1 MSPLL
6 FKKIKKDELKFDKKE
21 GGQEIY
27 FFGFVLLI
35 VIFFL
40 IFFVRLF
47 QLTIIKGGYYQ
58 QLSEKNRLREILIEP
73 QRGKI
78 LDRKGFVLVENIAP
92 NINEKGLRINS
103 KRIYHSGETFVH
115 LVGYRGLA
123 SSLEL
128 KNDLCLNKA
137 KLGDKIGKKG
147 VELVFDCQLRGQP
160 GKKLIEVDASG
171 KFLKTVAIIPPQNGK
186 DLKLALDFYLQK
198 KAYDL
203 IKEKKGAAVA
213 LLPKM
218 GEVITFVSS
227 PSFDPQIFEDE
238 DSQLLKNL
246 LVDEKKPLFNRAS
259 EGEYPPGSVFKL
271 VVAAAALE
279 EKVIDDKTT
288 IEDRGILKLGPL
300 TFGNRYYLQY
310 GKTEGLV
317 DITKAIQRSNDTF
330 FYQVGGKLGEEKI
343 KKWAEI
349 FGLGKKTGIGIEEK
363 EGVVPSSFWKEDKL
377 KEKWYLGDTYNLSI
391 GQGYLLT
398 TPLQIA
404 VLTSVFA
411 NNGYLCPPQLLKL
424 SNVETRH
431 GKSSPNCQKLP
442 LSQKTLDLIKE
453 GMKQACSPG
462 GTGWPLFNFKVNLPN
477 KKTQAIQT
485 ACKTGTAESQSK
497 ESLPHAWITVFAP
510 FENPEIVLT
519 VFLENAGQGSD
530 VAGPIAKEILTEY
543 FERKE

>member
-1 MSPLL
+1 MSPPI
-6 FKKIKKDELKFDKKE
+6 FKKIKKDNLRFDKKE
-21 GGQEIY
+21 GKKEIY

-35 VIFFL
+35 VVFFL

-47 QLTIIKGGYYQ
+47 RLTIIKGSYYR
-58 QLSEKNRLREILIEP
+58 QLSEKNRLSEILIEP

-78 LDRKGFVLVENIAP
+78 LDRKGFVLVENNNP
-92 NINEKGLRINS
+92 NINENNLRITS
-103 KRIYHSGETFVH
+103 KRIYHSGETFAH
-115 LVGYRGLA
+115 LIGYRSLA

-128 KNDLCLNKA
+128 KNDFCLNKA

-147 VELVFDCQLRGQP
+147 VELAFDCHLRGQP
-160 GKKLIEVDASG
+160 GKKLIEVDALG
-171 KFLKTVAIIPPQNGK
+171 KFLRTVAVIPPKNGVN
-186 DLKLALDFYLQK
+186 LKLALDWQLQK

-203 IKEKKGAAVA
+203 IKEKQGVVIA
-213 LLPKM
+213 LLPKT

-238 DSQLLKNL
+238 NSQLLKNL
-246 LVDEKKPLFNRAS
+246 LVDETKPLFNRAS

-279 EKVIDDKTT
+279 EKVIDDNTT

-300 TFGNRYYLQY
+300 TFGNWYYLQY

-317 DITKAIQRSNDTF
+317 DVIKAIQRSNDTF

-349 FGLGKKTGIGIEEK
+349 FGLGKKTGINIEEK
-363 EGVVPSSFWKEDKL
+363 EGLIPSSFWKEDKL

-398 TPLQIA
+398 TPLQVAI
-404 VLTSVFA
+404 LTSVFA
-411 NNGYLCPPQLLKL
+411 NDGYLCQPQLLKL

-431 GKSSPNCQKLP
+431 GVSSPNCQKLP
-442 LSQKTLDLIKE
+442 LSQKTIDLIKE
-453 GMKQACSPG
+453 AMKKACAPG
-462 GTGWPLFNFKVNLPN
+462 GTGWPLFNFKVNISGT
-477 KKTQAIQT
+477 KTQTIQT

-497 ESLPHAWITVFAP
+497 ESLPHAWFTVFAP
-510 FENPEIVLT
+510 FDNPEIVLT

-530 VAGPIAKEILTEY
+530 VAGPVAKEILKDY

>member
-1 MSPLL
+1 MSPPI
-6 FKKIKKDELKFDKKE
+6 FQKIKKDKLRFDKEE
-21 GGQEIY
+21 GKKEIY

-35 VIFFL
+35 VVFFL
-40 IFFVRLF
+40 IFLVRLF
-47 QLTIIKGGYYQ
+47 QLTIIKGSYYR

-78 LDRKGFVLVENIAP
+78 LDRKGFVLVQNIAP

-103 KRIYHSGETFVH
+103 KRIYHSGEAFAH

-137 KLGDKIGKKG
+137 KIGDKIGKKG
-147 VELVFDCQLRGQP
+147 VELVFDCQLRGKP
-160 GKKLIEVDASG
+160 GKKLIEVDALG
-171 KFLKTVAIIPPQNGK
+171 NFLRTVSVISPENGV
-186 DLKLALDFYLQK
+186 DLKLALDWQLQK

-203 IKEKKGAAVA
+203 IKEKKGAVIA
-213 LLPKM
+213 LLPKT

-271 VVAAAALE
+271 LVAAAALE
-279 EKVIDDKTT
+279 EKVIDDYTT
-288 IEDRGILKLGPL
+288 IEDTGILKLGSL
-300 TFGNRYYLQY
+300 TFGNWYYLQY
-310 GKTEGLV
+310 GKTDGLV
-317 DITKAIQRSNDTF
+317 DVVKAIQRSNDIF

-349 FGLGKKTGIGIEEK
+349 FGLGKKTEIGIEEK
-363 EGVVPSSFWKEDKL
+363 EGIVPFSFWKEDKL
-377 KEKWYLGDTYNLSI
+377 KDKWYLGDTYNLSI

-398 TPLQIA
+398 TPLQMA

-411 NNGYLCPPQLLKL
+411 NNGYLCQPQLLKL
-424 SNVETRH
+424 SNVETSY
-431 GKSSPNCQKLP
+431 GVSSPNCQKLP
-442 LSQKTLDLIKE
+442 LSQKTIDLIKE
-453 GMKQACSPG
+453 AMKKACSPG
-462 GTGWPLFNFKVNLPN
+462 GTGWPLFNFKVNISQT
-477 KKTQAIQT
+477 KTQTIET

-497 ESLPHAWITVFAP
+497 ESLPHAWFTVFAP
-510 FENPEIVLT
+510 YDNPKIVLT

-530 VAGPIAKEILTEY
+530 VAGPVTKEILKDY